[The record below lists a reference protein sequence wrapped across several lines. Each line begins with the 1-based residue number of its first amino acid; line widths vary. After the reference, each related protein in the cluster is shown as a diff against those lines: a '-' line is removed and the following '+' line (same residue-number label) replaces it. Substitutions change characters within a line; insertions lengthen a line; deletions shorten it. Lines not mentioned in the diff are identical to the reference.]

1 MKHRRKPTV
10 PDVRRLWRAFR
21 KTVVVLPTN
30 FIDAFPETLPG
41 RTRLAEKQGEAQSD

>member
-1 MKHRRKPTV
+1 MRPHAKLKRPCV
-10 PDVRRLWRAFR
+10 WRLWRKFR
-21 KTVVVLPTN
+21 KSFVVAPTN